1 MKTLLFIYL
10 SFNFANYINSQQITD
25 LDLIKGHTITTS
37 TSDVRLPAKYLFN
50 NKNVFIKYN
59 PISIFF
65 GGALYIYQRAIS
77 PQISAGCA
85 YEISCS
91 NFSKQCISHYGF
103 IKGIA
108 LSTDRLTRCN
118 KIASADFHPLLIN
131 NQNKVIDNP
140 EMYKLRK

>member
-1 MKTLLFIYL
+1 MKTLLIIYL
-10 SFNFANYINSQQITD
+10 SFNFINYVNSQKITD
-25 LDLIKGHTITTS
+25 LDLMKGHNIAS
-37 TSDVRLPAKYLFN
+37 TEVQLSAKYLFHD
-50 NKNVFIKYN
+50 KNVFIKYN

-65 GGALYIYQRAIS
+65 GGALFIYQRAIS

-103 IKGIA
+103 LKGIA

-131 NQNKVIDNP
+131 FQNKVIDNP
-140 EMYKLRK
+140 EMYKLLK

>member
-1 MKTLLFIYL
+1 MKTLFIIYL
-10 SFNFANYINSQQITD
+10 SFIIVNYINAQQITD
-25 LDLIKGHTITTS
+25 IDLIKSHNINS
-37 TSDVRLPAKYLFN
+37 TEVRVSTKYLFH
-50 NKNVFIKYN
+50 NKNVFVKYN

-91 NFSKQCISHYGF
+91 NFSKQCISQYGF
-103 IKGIA
+103 LKGIA

-131 NQNKVIDNP
+131 FQNKVIDNP
-140 EMYKLRK
+140 RMYKLHK

>member
-1 MKTLLFIYL
+1 MKTLLIIYL
-10 SFNFANYINSQQITD
+10 SLNFANYINSQQIID
-25 LDLIKGHTITTS
+25 LDLMKGHNIAS
-37 TSDVRLPAKYLFN
+37 ADVQLSAKYIFHD
-50 NKNVFIKYN
+50 KNLFIKYN

-65 GGALYIYQRAIS
+65 GGALFIYQRFIS

-103 IKGIA
+103 LKGIA
-108 LSTDRLTRCN
+108 LSTDRLSRCN

-131 NQNKVIDNP
+131 FQNKVIDNP

>member
-1 MKTLLFIYL
+1 MKTLLIIYL
-10 SFNFANYINSQQITD
+10 SFNFINYVNSQQITD
-25 LDLIKGHTITTS
+25 LDLMKGHNIAS
-37 TSDVRLPAKYLFN
+37 TEVQLSAKYLFHD
-50 NKNVFIKYN
+50 KNVFIKYN

-65 GGALYIYQRAIS
+65 GGALFIYQRAIS

-103 IKGIA
+103 LKGIA

-131 NQNKVIDNP
+131 FQNKVIDNP
-140 EMYKLRK
+140 EMYKLLK

>member
-1 MKTLLFIYL
+1 MKTLLIIYL
-10 SFNFANYINSQQITD
+10 SFNFGNYIYSQQITD
-25 LDLIKGHTITTS
+25 LDLMKCHNNAS
-37 TSDVRLPAKYLFN
+37 TEVQLSPKYIFHD
-50 NKNVFIKYN
+50 KNLFIKYN

-65 GGALYIYQRAIS
+65 GGALYVYQRAIS

-91 NFSKQCISHYGF
+91 NFSKQCISHYGLL
-103 IKGIA
+103 KGIA

-131 NQNKVIDNP
+131 FQNKVIDNP

>member
-1 MKTLLFIYL
+1 MKTLFIIYL
-10 SFNFANYINSQQITD
+10 SFIIVNYINAQQITD
-25 LDLIKGHTITTS
+25 IDLIKSHNINS
-37 TSDVRLPAKYLFN
+37 TEVRVSTKYLFH
-50 NKNVFIKYN
+50 NKNVFVIYN

-103 IKGIA
+103 LKGIA

-131 NQNKVIDNP
+131 FQNKVIDNP
-140 EMYKLRK
+140 EMYKLLK